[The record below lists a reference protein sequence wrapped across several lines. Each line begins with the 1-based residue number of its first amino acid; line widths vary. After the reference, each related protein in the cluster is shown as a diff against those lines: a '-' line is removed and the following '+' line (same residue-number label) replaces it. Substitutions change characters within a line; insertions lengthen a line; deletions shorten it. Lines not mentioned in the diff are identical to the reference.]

1 MVREICRVAA
11 PAGSAL
17 TVTAS
22 SLLNLMERMYQEQ
35 IVFQETGGTH
45 GVALATPEGAW
56 FLLAE
61 DVGRHN
67 AMDKVI
73 GRARFQGRDLSR
85 MVVLLSG
92 RISLPGGDSQA
103 EGGKGMARILLIM
116 SMIGSLFM
124 AANVAAE
131 TRIKCA
137 STTSTQNSGLFD
149 YLLPIF
155 EKKTGIKVDVVA
167 VGTGAA
173 IEIGK
178 RGDADVVMVHAKQ
191 QELKAV
197 EAGAFVNRH
206 DLMYNDFVII
216 GPANDPLKIKGMKTA
231 ADAFKKISGQKAEFV
246 SRGDKSGTNT
256 KELALWKTAGIDPKG
271 QKWYLEVGQ
280 GMEKTQRIANEK
292 RAFTLTDRGT
302 WLATKD
308 KLEMVVVLEG
318 DPVLFNQYGV
328 MAVHPGKHKQVKY
341 KEAMA
346 FVDWLISPEGQKAI
360 GDFKDKSGNQ
370 LFTPNAK

>member
-1 MVREICRVAA
+1 MLRGLVVLVIVSVVLA
-11 PAGSAL
+11 AGS
-17 TVTAS
+17 V
-22 SLLNLMERMYQEQ
+22 
-35 IVFQETGGTH
+35 
-45 GVALATPEGAW
+45 W
-56 FLLAE
+56 
-61 DVGRHN
+61 
-67 AMDKVI
+67 
-73 GRARFQGRDLSR
+73 
-85 MVVLLSG
+85 
-92 RISLPGGDSQA
+92 
-103 EGGKGMARILLIM
+103 
-116 SMIGSLFM
+116 
-124 AANVAAE
+124 AE

-178 RGDADVVMVHAKQ
+178 RGDADVVLVHAKN

-197 EAGAFVNRH
+197 EEGAFVNRH
-206 DLMYNDFVII
+206 DVMYNDFVVI
-216 GPANDPLKIKGMKTA
+216 GPTDDPLKIKGMKSA
-231 ADAFKKISGQKAEFV
+231 VEAFKKIGAQDKVPFV
-246 SRGDKSGTNT
+246 SRGDKSGTHT
-256 KELALWKTAGIDPKG
+256 KELAIWKTAGIDPKD

-292 RAFTLTDRGT
+292 KAYTLTDRGT
-302 WLATKD
+302 WLATKDKD

-328 MAVHPGKHKQVKY
+328 MAVNPEKHKQVKY
-341 KEAMA
+341 KEALV

-360 GDFKDKSGNQ
+360 GDFKDKHGNQ